1 MLTAELQKPDTERQ
15 RASSGKPVCGSDG
28 RSYETGCELQ
38 RARCKDK
45 TLTLAHRGRC
55 RGKNWVK
62 NDQLP
67 VAPSPTSSS
76 ETRDVEVKD
85 AGQSKCRVERNQAL
99 EQSRRPQESI
109 FIPECNE
116 DGTFAQVQC
125 HTLTGYCWC
134 VTSDGKPVSG
144 SSAHNRTPVCSGTGG
159 GGEPGNLWMKCQ
171 ERLPAL
177 RLLIFPLPLNI
188 CLSLFPTY
196 HHGSVT
202 DRPPGPPHSGRKDD
216 GSKPTPTM
224 ETHVPP
230 EGDEITAPTLWI
242 KQLGYKENKQN
253 SSSSKRQEKVPS
265 CDQERES
272 ALDEARQ
279 NPREAIFIPD
289 CDPGVFTKRSS
300 ATSPRATAGAFWGH
314 GPAHPWNIHQGNGG
328 GTMGFLPELKVK
340 GMEMMQYGF
349 ILSFLCLM
357 QPCSAVLSSL
367 CNRYQTPECDGT
379 ARSHVSD
386 TEDPFLVK
394 DLPGCPEGKK
404 VEFITSLL
412 DALTTDMV
420 QAINSPAPSG
430 GGRFVEPDPSQTLE
444 ERVVH
449 WYFAQLDNNGS
460 QDINKKEMKPF
471 KRYLKKKAKPKK
483 CARKF
488 TDYCDLNKDRA
499 ISLSELKGCLGVSKE
514 GEKEREQGERV
525 KVTERGHDPDEAQRQ
540 AAAKGRGKGP
550 NCPLRSVT
558 GLLLDIFTVY
568 STCFSLKDVRRRG
581 AHLYENLHTWAG
593 EKHSSLFLSHLLSSS
608 FHFFPSHVLF
618 LFLSCLSWLCP
629 SLVVNERR
637 HYGAELAVEL
647 QDH

>member
-1 MLTAELQKPDTERQ
+1 MLLSSLLLFTFAHLLAPLFLWYLPQVSAQKPGSRWLIGDRDSHCGVICSRTQ
-15 RASSGKPVCGSDG
+15 GKPVCGSDG

-55 RGKNWVK
+55 RGKNWAK
-62 NDQLP
+62 NDQQQ
-67 VAPSPTSSS
+67 VAPAPTSTS
-76 ETRDVEVKD
+76 EGRDLELKD

-99 EQSRRPQESI
+99 EQARRPQESM

-144 SSAHNRTPVCSGTGG
+144 SSVHNRTPVCSG
-159 GGEPGNLWMKCQ
+159 
-171 ERLPAL
+171 
-177 RLLIFPLPLNI
+177 
-188 CLSLFPTY
+188 
-196 HHGSVT
+196 SVT
-202 DRPPGPPHSGRKDD
+202 DKPPGPPNSGRKVSFRFFLTLNPDD

-242 KQLGYKENKQN
+242 KQLVYKENKQN
-253 SSSSKRQEKVPS
+253 SSSSRKQEKVPS
-265 CDQERES
+265 CDQERQS

-289 CDPGVFTKRSS
+289 CGPGGLYKPVQCHQSTGYCWCVLVDTGRPIPG
-300 ATSPRATAGAFWGH
+300 TST
-314 GPAHPWNIHQGNGG
+314 
-328 GTMGFLPELKVK
+328 
-340 GMEMMQYGF
+340 
-349 ILSFLCLM
+349 
-357 QPCSAVLSSL
+357 
-367 CNRYQTPECDGT
+367 RYQTPECDDA
-379 ARSHVSD
+379 ARSRISD
-386 TEDPFLVK
+386 TEDPFQGR
-394 DLPGCPEGKK
+394 DLTGCPEGKK

-430 GGRFVEPDPSQTLE
+430 GGRFVEPDPSHTLE

-460 QDINKKEMKPF
+460 QDINKKELKPF

-499 ISLSELKGCLGVSKE
+499 ISLQELKGCLGVSKE
-514 GEKEREQGERV
+514 GSSTTSGSQG
-525 KVTERGHDPDEAQRQ
+525 TS
-540 AAAKGRGKGP
+540 
-550 NCPLRSVT
+550 RSS
-558 GLLLDIFTVY
+558 G
-568 STCFSLKDVRRRG
+568 VRREGSR
-581 AHLYENLHTWAG
+581 
-593 EKHSSLFLSHLLSSS
+593 S
-608 FHFFPSHVLF
+608 
-618 LFLSCLSWLCP
+618 
-629 SLVVNERR
+629 
-637 HYGAELAVEL
+637 
-647 QDH
+647 

>member
-1 MLTAELQKPDTERQ
+1 MMLLPSLLLFTSCHFLAPVFLCYLPQVSAQKPGSRWLIGDRDSHCGVICPRTQ
-15 RASSGKPVCGSDG
+15 GKPVCGSDG

-45 TLTLAHRGRC
+45 TLALAHRGRC

-62 NDQLP
+62 IDQLP
-67 VAPSPTSSS
+67 VAPAPTS
-76 ETRDVEVKD
+76 EARDLELKD

-99 EQSRRPQESI
+99 EQGRRPQDTM

-144 SSAHNRTPVCSGTGG
+144 SSVHNRTPVCS
-159 GGEPGNLWMKCQ
+159 
-171 ERLPAL
+171 
-177 RLLIFPLPLNI
+177 
-188 CLSLFPTY
+188 
-196 HHGSVT
+196 GSVT
-202 DRPPGPPHSGRKDD
+202 DRPPGPPNSGRKVSFRFFLTLNPDD

-242 KQLGYKENKQN
+242 KQLVYKENKQN
-253 SSSSKRQEKVPS
+253 SSASRKQEKVPS
-265 CDQERES
+265 CDQERQS

-289 CDPGVFTKRSS
+289 CGPGGLYKPVQCHQSTGYCWCVLVDTGRPIPG
-300 ATSPRATAGAFWGH
+300 TST
-314 GPAHPWNIHQGNGG
+314 
-328 GTMGFLPELKVK
+328 
-340 GMEMMQYGF
+340 
-349 ILSFLCLM
+349 
-357 QPCSAVLSSL
+357 
-367 CNRYQTPECDGT
+367 RYQTPECDGA
-379 ARSHVSD
+379 ARSRISD
-386 TEDPFLVK
+386 TEDPFQGR
-394 DLPGCPEGKK
+394 DLTGCPEGKK

-430 GGRFVEPDPSQTLE
+430 GGRFVEPDPSHTLE

-460 QDINKKEMKPF
+460 HDINKKELKPF

-488 TDYCDLNKDRA
+488 PDYCDLNKDRA
-499 ISLSELKGCLGVSKE
+499 ISLQELKGCLGVSKE
-514 GEKEREQGERV
+514 GSSTTIGNQG
-525 KVTERGHDPDEAQRQ
+525 TS
-540 AAAKGRGKGP
+540 
-550 NCPLRSVT
+550 RSS
-558 GLLLDIFTVY
+558 G
-568 STCFSLKDVRRRG
+568 VRREGSR
-581 AHLYENLHTWAG
+581 
-593 EKHSSLFLSHLLSSS
+593 S
-608 FHFFPSHVLF
+608 
-618 LFLSCLSWLCP
+618 
-629 SLVVNERR
+629 
-637 HYGAELAVEL
+637 
-647 QDH
+647 

>member
-1 MLTAELQKPDTERQ
+1 MLLSSLLLFTFSHFLAPLFLCYLPQVSAQKPGSRWLIGDRDNHCGVICSRTQ
-15 RASSGKPVCGSDG
+15 GKPVCGSDG

-62 NDQLP
+62 IDQLP
-67 VAPSPTSSS
+67 VAPAPTSTS
-76 ETRDVEVKD
+76 ETRDLELKD

-99 EQSRRPQESI
+99 EQARRPQESM
-109 FIPECNE
+109 FVPECNE

-144 SSAHNRTPVCSGTGG
+144 SSVHNRTPVCSGNFREFMGTHAGTSG
-159 GGEPGNLWMKCQ
+159 
-171 ERLPAL
+171 
-177 RLLIFPLPLNI
+177 
-188 CLSLFPTY
+188 LS
-196 HHGSVT
+196 GSVT
-202 DRPPGPPHSGRKDD
+202 DRPPGPPNSGRKGKFQMLQNCTWMQHKTSERHDRDDNVCETKRIVQNWTRQEKTRPINRTND

-242 KQLGYKENKQN
+242 KQLVYKENKQN
-253 SSSSKRQEKVPS
+253 SSTSRKQEKVPS
-265 CDQERES
+265 CDQERQS

-289 CDPGVFTKRSS
+289 CGPGGLYKPVQCHQSTGYCWCVLVDTGRPIPG
-300 ATSPRATAGAFWGH
+300 TST
-314 GPAHPWNIHQGNGG
+314 
-328 GTMGFLPELKVK
+328 
-340 GMEMMQYGF
+340 
-349 ILSFLCLM
+349 
-357 QPCSAVLSSL
+357 
-367 CNRYQTPECDGT
+367 RYQTPECDAA
-379 ARSHVSD
+379 ARSRISD
-386 TEDPFLVK
+386 TEDPFQGR
-394 DLPGCPEGKK
+394 DLTGCPEGKK

-430 GGRFVEPDPSQTLE
+430 GGRFVEPDPSHTLE

-460 QDINKKEMKPF
+460 HDINKKELKPF

-499 ISLSELKGCLGVSKE
+499 ISLQELKGCLGVSKE
-514 GEKEREQGERV
+514 GSSTTSGSQG
-525 KVTERGHDPDEAQRQ
+525 TS
-540 AAAKGRGKGP
+540 
-550 NCPLRSVT
+550 RSS
-558 GLLLDIFTVY
+558 G
-568 STCFSLKDVRRRG
+568 VRREGSR
-581 AHLYENLHTWAG
+581 
-593 EKHSSLFLSHLLSSS
+593 S
-608 FHFFPSHVLF
+608 
-618 LFLSCLSWLCP
+618 
-629 SLVVNERR
+629 
-637 HYGAELAVEL
+637 
-647 QDH
+647 

>member
-1 MLTAELQKPDTERQ
+1 MFSPSLLLFASSHFLAPLFLCYLPQVSAQKPGSRWLIGDRDSHCGVICPRTQ
-15 RASSGKPVCGSDG
+15 GKPVCGSDG

-62 NDQLP
+62 MDQLP
-67 VAPSPTSSS
+67 VAPAPTSTS
-76 ETRDVEVKD
+76 EARDLELKD
-85 AGQSKCRVERNQAL
+85 AGQSKCRVERNQAM
-99 EQSRRPQESI
+99 EQGRRPQDTM

-144 SSAHNRTPVCSGTGG
+144 SSVHNRTPVCSGNFREFMETHAGTSG
-159 GGEPGNLWMKCQ
+159 
-171 ERLPAL
+171 
-177 RLLIFPLPLNI
+177 
-188 CLSLFPTY
+188 LS
-196 HHGSVT
+196 GSVT
-202 DRPPGPPHSGRKDD
+202 DRPPGPPNSGRKVSFRFFLTLNPDD

-230 EGDEITAPTLWI
+230 EGEEITAPTLWI
-242 KQLGYKENKQN
+242 KQLVYKENKQN
-253 SSSSKRQEKVPS
+253 TSASRKQEKVPS
-265 CDQERES
+265 CDQERQS

-289 CDPGVFTKRSS
+289 CGPGGLYKPVQCHQSTGYCWCVLVDTGRPIPG
-300 ATSPRATAGAFWGH
+300 TSTSHVP
-314 GPAHPWNIHQGNGG
+314 
-328 GTMGFLPELKVK
+328 
-340 GMEMMQYGF
+340 
-349 ILSFLCLM
+349 
-357 QPCSAVLSSL
+357 AVLSSL

-379 ARSHVSD
+379 ARSHIPD
-386 TEDPFLVK
+386 TEDPFQGRELT
-394 DLPGCPEGKK
+394 GCPEGKK

-430 GGRFVEPDPSQTLE
+430 GGRFVEPDPSHTLE

-460 QDINKKEMKPF
+460 HDINKKELKPF
-471 KRYLKKKAKPKK
+471 KKYLKKKAKPKK

-499 ISLSELKGCLGVSKE
+499 ISLQELKGCLGVSKE
-514 GEKEREQGERV
+514 GSSTTVGHQG
-525 KVTERGHDPDEAQRQ
+525 TS
-540 AAAKGRGKGP
+540 
-550 NCPLRSVT
+550 RSS
-558 GLLLDIFTVY
+558 G
-568 STCFSLKDVRRRG
+568 VRREGPR
-581 AHLYENLHTWAG
+581 
-593 EKHSSLFLSHLLSSS
+593 S
-608 FHFFPSHVLF
+608 
-618 LFLSCLSWLCP
+618 
-629 SLVVNERR
+629 
-637 HYGAELAVEL
+637 
-647 QDH
+647 